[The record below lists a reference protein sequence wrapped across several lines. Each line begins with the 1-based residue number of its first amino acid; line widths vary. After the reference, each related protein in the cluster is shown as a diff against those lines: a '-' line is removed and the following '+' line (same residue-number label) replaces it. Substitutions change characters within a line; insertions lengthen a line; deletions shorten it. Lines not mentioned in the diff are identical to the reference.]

1 MCISPLCCCLVFIG
15 FAYWQSTHQ
24 IGAAFAGV
32 AFILALFGCVLLHEL
47 GHALMARRYGIKT
60 QDITLLPIGGIAR
73 LERMPENP
81 IQELWVALAGPAVNV
96 AIAAV
101 LFLVLAATL
110 GFTAAANVSTVTGSI
125 LQRLLA
131 VNLLLAV
138 FNMLPAFPM
147 DGGRVLRA
155 LLSTRMGRRRATA
168 IAANVGQFMAIGF
181 GVFGF
186 FYNPFLVFIAIF
198 VYLGAQAEAG
208 VVEMQSALGKFRV
221 RDAMMT
227 RFRSLATTDTLG
239 KAVDELLAG
248 SQQDFPVMEGGQPV
262 GLLRRNDLVKALS
275 ENRRDAKVEDFMLSR
290 VRIRGWLRLA
300 EPHRGIHA
308 REAMGNAGG
317 HPGRT
322 HGRPADARKCERDD
336 FDQRGH
342 QPRRRGPGLIHE
354 IRGAPRP
361 DDQRRIIE
369 HQVRALRGRRLAPTN
384 SGRWDRAH
392 RTARGHLADERLCAR
407 RTTFRGWSRRPITP
421 PRWTH

>member
-1 MCISPLCCCLVFIG
+1 MKWSPKIGKVSGIEVHVHFTFVLLLVFIG

-24 IGAAFAGV
+24 IGAALAGV

-101 LFLVLAATL
+101 LFLFLSATI
-110 GFTAAANVSTVTGSI
+110 GFSAAANLSTVTGSI

-155 LLSTRMGRRRATA
+155 LLSTRLGRRRATA

-239 KAVDELLAG
+239 KAVEELLAG
-248 SQQDFPVMEGGQPV
+248 SQQDFPVMDGDQPV

-275 ENRRDAKVEDFMLSR
+275 ENRRDAKVEDFKCRECESVDGADSLNLTVESMHAKQ
-290 VRIRGWLRLA
+290 WATLA
-300 EPHRGIHA
+300 VSQAGHVVGLLTLENVSEMILI
-308 REAMGNAGG
+308 NAAIS
-317 HPGRT
+317 H
-322 HGRPADARKCERDD
+322 ADAA
-336 FDQRGH
+336 Q
-342 QPRRRGPGLIHE
+342 
-354 IRGAPRP
+354 
-361 DDQRRIIE
+361 
-369 HQVRALRGRRLAPTN
+369 T
-384 SGRWDRAH
+384 
-392 RTARGHLADERLCAR
+392 
-407 RTTFRGWSRRPITP
+407 
-421 PRWTH
+421 